1 MNVRRRGAAYE
12 REIAKDLK
20 ARGYDARRG
29 QQFCGASGDADVIG
43 LPGVHIECK
52 RTNRLRLYE
61 ALQQSIDDARPGE
74 IPTVWHRS
82 DGNKTVV
89 ILRESDFLDLYER
102 AHML

>member
-12 REIAKDLK
+12 REVANDLK
-20 ARGYDARRG
+20 ARGYDAHRG
-29 QQFCGASGDADVIG
+29 QQYSGVNGDADVVG

-61 ALQQSIDDARPGE
+61 ALQQAINDARPGE

-82 DGNKTVV
+82 DGHKTVV

-102 AHML
+102 ASML